1 MPDKGNISINAKNIM
16 PVIKKWLYSDRDI
29 FVRELVSNCCDA
41 VSKMKRLVSIGEAEN
56 TEEYRVDV
64 LINRQEGTLTF
75 RDNGLGMT
83 ADEVKKYIAQVAFSG
98 AEDFLSKYKNEKDDA
113 GGIIGH
119 FGLGFYSAFMV
130 AKKVV
135 IDTLSYQKDAQAA
148 RWISE
153 DGMEYEMEPS
163 DRATRGT
170 TITLY
175 LNDEDKEFLEMWKLT
190 EVLEK
195 YCGFMPVPV
204 FVQDVT
210 PVEKKE
216 PAEGEEKPEEEDKPA
231 EPRQIND
238 VSPLWLKKPSE
249 VTDEE
254 YKAFYHKVFHDYDEP
269 LFWIHLNAEYPF
281 NLKGIL
287 YFPRLKNEFTANE
300 GVIKLYNNQ
309 VFVADNIKEVIPEF
323 LMLLKGAIDCPDLP
337 LNVSRSFLQNDGY
350 VKKMAAYITRKV
362 ADRLVSEFNNHR
374 EDYQKYWDDIHPF
387 VKYGCIKD
395 EKFYDRV
402 KNALLFKTTAGDYL
416 TLEEYRNANC
426 EEGKDPVVYYT
437 SDEKRQ
443 AQMIEM
449 YTAQN
454 KGVVVLN
461 TLIDANFISFLEFTE
476 RESKLT
482 FKRVDAAAEDLTET
496 GETSEDDRKTLETL
510 FREASGDDN
519 LEVQLKAFKS
529 DEMIS
534 MITVDEQNR
543 RFTEMSRQWGRDLNL
558 PEKRTLVLNDRHPIV
573 QWLKHAPEGDTRKAV
588 CAQVVDLAEM
598 ARQPLVAERMVEF
611 LRRSNQLLSLVV
623 R

>member
-1 MPDKGNISINAKNIM
+1 M
-16 PVIKKWLYSDRDI
+16 
-29 FVRELVSNCCDA
+29 
-41 VSKMKRLVSIGEAEN
+41 
-56 TEEYRVDV
+56 
-64 LINRQEGTLTF
+64 
-75 RDNGLGMT
+75 
-83 ADEVKKYIAQVAFSG
+83 
-98 AEDFLSKYKNEKDDA
+98 
-113 GGIIGH
+113 
-119 FGLGFYSAFMV
+119 
-130 AKKVV
+130 
-135 IDTLSYQKDAQAA
+135 
-148 RWISE
+148 
-153 DGMEYEMEPS
+153 
-163 DRATRGT
+163 
-170 TITLY
+170 
-175 LNDEDKEFLEMWKLT
+175 
-190 EVLEK
+190 
-195 YCGFMPVPV
+195 
-204 FVQDVT
+204 
-210 PVEKKE
+210 
-216 PAEGEEKPEEEDKPA
+216 
-231 EPRQIND
+231 
-238 VSPLWLKKPSE
+238 
-249 VTDEE
+249 
-254 YKAFYHKVFHDYDEP
+254 
-269 LFWIHLNAEYPF
+269 
-281 NLKGIL
+281 
-287 YFPRLKNEFTANE
+287 
-300 GVIKLYNNQ
+300 
-309 VFVADNIKEVIPEF
+309 
-323 LMLLKGAIDCPDLP
+323 
-337 LNVSRSFLQNDGY
+337 
-350 VKKMAAYITRKV
+350 
-362 ADRLVSEFNNHR
+362 
-374 EDYQKYWDDIHPF
+374 
-387 VKYGCIKD
+387 
-395 EKFYDRV
+395 
-402 KNALLFKTTAGDYL
+402 
-416 TLEEYRNANC
+416 
-426 EEGKDPVVYYT
+426 VYYT

>member
-1 MPDKGNISINAKNIM
+1 MPEKGNISINAKNIM

-461 TLIDANFISFLEFTE
+461 TLIDANFISFLEFTA

>member
-1 MPDKGNISINAKNIM
+1 MPEKGNISINAKNIM

-64 LINRQEGTLTF
+64 LLNRQEGTLTF

-163 DRATRGT
+163 DRAARGT

-216 PAEGEEKPEEEDKPA
+216 PAEGEDKPEEEDKPA

-426 EEGKDPVVYYT
+426 EEGKDPVIYYT

-510 FREASGDDN
+510 FREASGDEN